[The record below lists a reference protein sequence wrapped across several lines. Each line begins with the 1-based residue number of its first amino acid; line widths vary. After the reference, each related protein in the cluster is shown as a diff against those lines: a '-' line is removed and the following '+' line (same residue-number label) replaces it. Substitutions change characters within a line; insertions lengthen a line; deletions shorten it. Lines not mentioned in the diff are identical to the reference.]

1 MNQLKAGVVRS
12 FAPSLLPEAQSAWP
26 RWAYKRFSD
35 SYYSLGPKAAESQFL
50 GYDDV

>member
-1 MNQLKAGVVRS
+1 MNQLKAGVVRR
-12 FAPSLLPEAQSAWP
+12 FDRGLLPETQSAWP

-50 GYDDV
+50 GYNDV